1 MQLLWTPPIRQRWNS
16 LLTFAVHRLKP
27 QPASLSQRDFFFRN
41 HARNIVI
48 NDEQPLAGTMV
59 RPQEAGP
66 KQASERG
73 SSVESVIEALCLKGV
88 QPPDLARWRALEVT
102 QPALPLFGCPGCDHP
117 T

>member
-16 LLTFAVHRLKP
+16 LLTFAVHRLETS
-27 QPASLSQRDFFFRN
+27 ARLHFSQRDYFFRN

-59 RPQEAGP
+59 RPQEAGR

-88 QPPDLARWRALEVT
+88 QPP
-102 QPALPLFGCPGCDHP
+102 
-117 T
+117 

>member
-16 LLTFAVHRLKP
+16 LLTFAVNRLETS
-27 QPASLSQRDFFFRN
+27 ARVHFSQRDFFFKN

-59 RPQEAGP
+59 RPQEAGR

-88 QPPDLARWRALEVT
+88 QPP
-102 QPALPLFGCPGCDHP
+102 
-117 T
+117 

>member
-1 MQLLWTPPIRQRWNS
+1 MQLLWTPPICQRWNS
-16 LLTFAVHRLKP
+16 LLTFAVHRLETS
-27 QPASLSQRDFFFRN
+27 ARLHFSQRDFFFRN

-59 RPQEAGP
+59 RPQEEVR

-88 QPPDLARWRALEVT
+88 QPP
-102 QPALPLFGCPGCDHP
+102 
-117 T
+117 